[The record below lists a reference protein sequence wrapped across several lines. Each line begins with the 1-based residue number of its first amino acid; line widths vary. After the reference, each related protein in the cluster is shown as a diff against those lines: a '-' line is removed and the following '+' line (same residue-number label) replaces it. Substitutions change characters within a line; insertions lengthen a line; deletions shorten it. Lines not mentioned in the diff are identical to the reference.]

1 MQELANQH
9 PALFMVAIVAFFLL
23 TSMVAM
29 GGVAAVGG
37 WRSLAGR
44 YRTERALPE
53 HRRSLQRAQMRL
65 GTNYNNILTLG
76 SDAEGLYMAMPKL
89 LSLGHPRLFIPWSEI
104 QVEDPQRWFFFMTRR
119 LRLGPDRIPLRVREA
134 LADFLLETRGGMGG
148 GLGGGAGGSMSGGL
162 SDSGGM
168 KWGV

>member
-1 MQELANQH
+1 MQEFVNQH
-9 PALFMVAIVAFFLL
+9 PALFILAIAAFFLL
-23 TSMVAM
+23 TSVVAM
-29 GGVAAVGG
+29 GGVAVVGG

-44 YRTERALPE
+44 YRTERELPE

-76 SDAEGLYMAMPKL
+76 SDADGLYMAMPKL

-104 QVEDPQRWFFFMTRR
+104 QVEEPQRWFFFMTRR

-134 LADFLLETRGGMGG
+134 LADFLLEARG
-148 GLGGGAGGSMSGGL
+148 ASGSLSGGL

-168 KWGV
+168 KWGI